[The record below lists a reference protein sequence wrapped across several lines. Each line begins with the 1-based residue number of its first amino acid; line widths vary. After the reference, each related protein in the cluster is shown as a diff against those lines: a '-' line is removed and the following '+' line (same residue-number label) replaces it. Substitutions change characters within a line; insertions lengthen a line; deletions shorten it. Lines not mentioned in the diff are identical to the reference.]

1 MRFDDFIQCC
11 LVLHV
16 SIIEILPPIN
26 IDVQGITDMF
36 RAEDTDLDG
45 VVTISY
51 EKFLTMLLN
60 SSLL

>member
-1 MRFDDFIQCC
+1 MLSLNSNPSTYQ
-11 LVLHV
+11 
-16 SIIEILPPIN
+16 SNIN
-26 IDVQGITDMF
+26 VQGITDMF